1 MAALQV
7 LQTLEERRIAD
18 NHGQFLFSRPVPKV
32 SQSERLSLAKVL
44 WQNKATFSRKQLARA
59 VRLPTELIEAV
70 FH

>member
-18 NHGQFLFSRPVPKV
+18 KHGQSLFSRPVPKV

-44 WQNKATFSRKQLARA
+44 WQNKVTFSRKQLARA

>member
-18 NHGQFLFSRPVPKV
+18 NHGQSLFSRPVPKV

-44 WQNKATFSRKQLARA
+44 WQNKVTFSRKQLARA

>member
-18 NHGQFLFSRPVPKV
+18 KHGQSFFSRPVPKV

-44 WQNKATFSRKQLARA
+44 WQNKVTFSRKQLARA

>member
-18 NHGQFLFSRPVPKV
+18 KHGQSFFSRPVPKV

-44 WQNKATFSRKQLARA
+44 WQNKVTFSRKQLARA
-59 VRLPTELIEAV
+59 VRLPTELVEAV

>member
-7 LQTLEERRIAD
+7 LQPLEERRIAD
-18 NHGQFLFSRPVPKV
+18 NHGQSFFSRPVPKV

-44 WQNKATFSRKQLARA
+44 WQNKVTFSRKQLARA
-59 VRLPTELIEAV
+59 VRLPTELVEAV